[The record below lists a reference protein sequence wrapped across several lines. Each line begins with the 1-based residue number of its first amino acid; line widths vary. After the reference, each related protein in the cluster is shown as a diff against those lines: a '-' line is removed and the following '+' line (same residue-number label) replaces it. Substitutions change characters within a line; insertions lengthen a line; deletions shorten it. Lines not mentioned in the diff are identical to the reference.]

1 MRAALFALP
10 LLPALACAPEDVP
23 PDVVYNVT
31 VKSEVD
37 GDNLVT
43 TCIAEGEQAPVF
55 EQVFR
60 YELYFSGSTV
70 DLRIDGEG
78 FAAGTRSGCDM
89 EYESA
94 VWLEERDA
102 GDVRWSLSGF
112 AANQG
117 AAGGCDDIPEGLDW
131 QGSETITVE
140 ESEDESVPVGC
151 TYEMVTEGT
160 LAGG

>member
-37 GDNLVT
+37 GDSLVT
-43 TCIAEGEQAPVF
+43 TCIAEGDQAPVF

-102 GDVRWSLSGF
+102 GDVRWSLPASRPTRAPPRAVTTSPTAWTGK
-112 AANQG
+112 APRPSPWKRARTSRSPWG
-117 AAGGCDDIPEGLDW
+117 APTRW
-131 QGSETITVE
+131 
-140 ESEDESVPVGC
+140 
-151 TYEMVTEGT
+151 
-160 LAGG
+160 